1 MPAVT
6 RRQMLRLLGVSSAG
20 LIVAGC
26 GPATQPTAAPVAPT
40 NAPVGVPTVGSA
52 SVPPGTVARTSAA
65 ATATT
70 ATATPATA
78 ATAAPTTPAVDRTIR
93 LAGGSFGYPSPFAM
107 TRGGGYLPM
116 SLLFDTLVWR
126 DAEKVQPWLVREWT
140 ISEDNRTYRFRLRDG
155 LQWADGQPVTADDAL
170 FSAEYIAANPIP
182 WTIRL
187 DLIEA
192 GRKIDDSTFEFRL
205 KETYAPFLD
214 NDMASLPIIPRHIW
228 GEVKDPT
235 KKQDEGALIGT
246 GPYRLE
252 RYDKEQGAY
261 LYAARPDYYLG
272 RPYFT
277 RVEMV
282 PVGDILL
289 ALLKGDVDAGSPD
302 VSAGL
307 TDETL
312 APFTGDPKFG
322 VLAAPGESTTALYF
336 NVGKGAPYDD
346 PNLRHAVAYAI
357 QRDDLV
363 KRILQGKGKPGN
375 PGWLAPSS
383 PWVNPNVEQYP
394 YDPAKAKGILAAN
407 GYLDRDNDGVRET
420 PQGQPLRLEMILS
433 SATPRPGELVR
444 DALKAIGIDLVLRPL
459 DATALRQQAT
469 AGNYTLALIGLSGLG
484 GDPDFVMSFFD
495 SRLTG
500 AQLFTKAQGYRNPE
514 FEATTDQQRQTLDPA
529 RRKELVFTMQ
539 DILAR
544 DLAVLPLYYP
554 DRLFIYNKHVFDNWY
569 YTPGGWAGGNPGAVN
584 KAVLVTG
591 QKTGLTVRS

>member
-1 MPAVT
+1 MSALT
-6 RRQMLRLLGVSSAG
+6 RRQVLRLLGLSSAG
-20 LIVAGC
+20 VVITGC
-26 GPATQPTAAPVAPT
+26 GPAAQPAAAPTAPPNAPAAAATVEAPAAPTRTVARTAAEATATAAPATAPTAAP
-40 NAPVGVPTVGSA
+40 
-52 SVPPGTVARTSAA
+52 
-65 ATATT
+65 TA
-70 ATATPATA
+70 
-78 ATAAPTTPAVDRTIR
+78 AVDRTIR
-93 LAGGSFGYPSPFAM
+93 LAGGNFGYPSPFAM

-116 SLLFDTLVWR
+116 SLLFDTLAWR
-126 DAEKVQPWLVREWT
+126 DAEKVQPWLVREWA
-140 ISEDNRTYRFRLRDG
+140 ISEDNRTYRFVLRDG
-155 LQWADGQPVTADDAL
+155 LKWADGQPVTADDAL

-192 GRKIDDSTFEFRL
+192 GRKIDDRTFEFRL

-214 NDMASLPIIPRHIW
+214 NDMAALPIIPRHIW
-228 GEVKDPT
+228 SAVKDPT

-261 LYAARPDYYLG
+261 LYAARPEYYLG

-312 APFTGDPKFG
+312 APFKSDPKFG
-322 VLAAPGESTTALYF
+322 ILSAPGESTTAIYF

-363 KRILQGKGKPGN
+363 KRILQGKGTPGN

-383 PWVNPNVEQYP
+383 PWVNPDVEQYP
-394 YDPAKAKGILAAN
+394 YDPAKAKGILDAN
-407 GYLDRDNDGVRET
+407 GYLDRDNDGIRET

-433 SATPRPGELVR
+433 STTPRPGELVR
-444 DALKAIGIDLVLRPL
+444 DALKAVGIDLVLRPL

-469 AGNYTLALIGLSGLG
+469 AGNYTLALISLSGLG

-500 AQLFTKAQGYRNPE
+500 AQLFTKVHGYHNPD
-514 FEATTDQQRQTLDPA
+514 FEATTDQQRQALDPA
-529 RRKELVFTMQ
+529 RRKELVFKMQ

-554 DRLFIYNKHVFDNWY
+554 DRLFIYKKQAFDNWY

-584 KAVLVTG
+584 KAALVTG